1 MAGLGV
7 YNGKI
12 VEHRSLNQFYS
23 LLTIEVPEIAM
34 YAKPGQFVMVA
45 CREQGSLDPLLRRP
59 LSIHDILADEG
70 RIQLL
75 YQLRG
80 RGTAWLYHRQPGEEL
95 NLLGPLGQGFRLPPE
110 VERAVLVGGGIG
122 NAPLLPI
129 ARVLAQ
135 VEVESHFF
143 TGARSAEHLVGIEPL
158 AELGIPVH
166 ICTEDGSAGRQ
177 GLVTEELASYLEQE
191 KPDYLYACGPL
202 PMLREVVRLARRFC
216 LPGQI
221 SLEETMACG
230 IGICLGCDCGGK
242 KVCQQGPVFA
252 IEEVNL

>member
-1 MAGLGV
+1 V

-12 VEHRSLNQFYS
+12 LEHRHFNEFYS

-59 LSIHDILADEG
+59 LSLHDILADEG

-80 RGTAWLYHRQPGEEL
+80 RGTAWLRRRQPGEEL
-95 NLLGPLGQGFRLPPE
+95 SLLGPLGQGCRLPPE
-110 VERAVLVGGGIG
+110 VQRAVLVGGGIG

-135 VEVESHFF
+135 VEVESRFF
-143 TGARSAEHLVGIEPL
+143 TGARSASNLVGIEPI

-166 ICTEDGSAGRQ
+166 ICTEDGSSGQR
-177 GLVTEELASYLEQE
+177 GLVTAALAAYLEQE

-202 PMLREVVRLARRFC
+202 PMLREVVKLASQYG
-216 LPGQI
+216 LPGQV

-230 IGICLGCDCGGK
+230 IGICLGCNCGGK

-252 IEEVNL
+252 IEEVDLG